1 MKDYAR
7 GSEWRKWD
15 LHIHT
20 ASSYDA
26 YKGDDS
32 DKLLAK
38 AVCENELAAIA
49 ITDHFIIDKD
59 RITNIRG
66 LLPSTTIFPGVE
78 LRTDKGDTNIH
89 VILIFSD
96 QIDLN
101 TLSEDFNVFKR
112 DAKNPDNNDKIYW
125 DYNDICAFA
134 QKHNA
139 LISIHAGSKDK
150 GVDTQISNALPIN
163 QAVKEEFAK
172 TVSIFEVG
180 KEKDIDDYKKYVFP
194 DIKSTKPLII
204 CSDSHDPR
212 NYHPAHQL
220 WIKSDPTFNGLKQ
233 IIYEPDERVC
243 ISDYRPQEKAP
254 YHIIDSISI
263 SDDLFQKDEIV
274 FNKNLTCIIGGKS
287 TGKSILLHNLARAI
301 DPDQVS
307 ENSDISLG
315 RRKTD
320 KDKKALTLEIESSKL
335 DVKWGNG
342 KSGENQ
348 SIIYIPQ
355 SYLNR
360 LADSSQET
368 TRIDELVERVL
379 LKRTDTDGNKLQKQK
394 DALIQSLNDKK
405 TENTNTV
412 LEIVRLNESIK
423 QLKSQISELGGR
435 DSVEKEIHRLKTE
448 RDAIAKELNITE
460 EDIKKYDQAVST
472 ITAKEAFVEEIS
484 KEIKSISS
492 LSSVVQSSIDLSSF
506 SKETEEQIEAIVQKI
521 IGEANRTWNVQKEQ
535 LIAFL
540 SEKLKIAE
548 KECVA
553 ALATRDSL
561 KGKIESSNHIKELAQ
576 KISDEEAV
584 LQTIISKEKVLN
596 DEQEKQDIAISNIS
610 SSCVDFKKDY
620 EDYACYISEN
630 ANTDDSGLTYEVLI
644 PLRVDDFLNKWRE
657 LFRENNPQNRKLI
670 DTETFSDS
678 AFTKELLAEII
689 KKDLSGELATLKAG
703 ENTENTLR
711 SILTDWYN
719 IKYVVKMG
727 DDSVNV
733 MSPGKKA
740 LVLLQLLIDLDE
752 TDCPILIDQPEDDL
766 DNRSIF
772 EQLIP
777 FIKKKKAVRQIIVVT
792 HNANIVIGADA
803 EEVIIANQ
811 NGTDTPNKDSVHFS
825 YRSGSIENDYPLL
838 KENGSVEDGIL
849 AKQGIQQHICDILE
863 GGEKAFE
870 KRKNKY
876 NLNS

>member
-1 MKDYAR
+1 M
-7 GSEWRKWD
+7 
-15 LHIHT
+15 
-20 ASSYDA
+20 
-26 YKGDDS
+26 
-32 DKLLAK
+32 
-38 AVCENELAAIA
+38 
-49 ITDHFIIDKD
+49 
-59 RITNIRG
+59 
-66 LLPSTTIFPGVE
+66 
-78 LRTDKGDTNIH
+78 
-89 VILIFSD
+89 
-96 QIDLN
+96 N

-689 KKDLSGELATLKAG
+689 KKDLSGELTTLKAG

-777 FIKKKKAVRQIIVVT
+777 FIKKKKEVRQIIVVT

-811 NGTDTPNKDSVHFS
+811 NGTDSPNKDSVHFS

>member
-274 FNKNLTCIIGGKS
+274 FNNNLTCIIGGKS

-811 NGTDTPNKDSVHFS
+811 NGTDSPNKDSVHFS

>member
-125 DYNDICAFA
+125 DYNDIYAFA

-811 NGTDTPNKDSVHFS
+811 NGTDSPNKDSVHFS

>member
-596 DEQEKQDIAISNIS
+596 DEQEKQEIAISNIS

-811 NGTDTPNKDSVHFS
+811 NGTDSPNKDSVHFS

>member
-1 MKDYAR
+1 MDFLR
-7 GSEWRKWD
+7 SGLSPSLRKSTVFY
-15 LHIHT
+15 HKVT
-20 ASSYDA
+20 AI
-26 YKGDDS
+26 
-32 DKLLAK
+32 LILFQ
-38 AVCENELAAIA
+38 LAIA
-49 ITDHFIIDKD
+49 ICD
-59 RITNIRG
+59 
-66 LLPSTTIFPGVE
+66 
-78 LRTDKGDTNIH
+78 
-89 VILIFSD
+89 
-96 QIDLN
+96 
-101 TLSEDFNVFKR
+101 
-112 DAKNPDNNDKIYW
+112 
-125 DYNDICAFA
+125 
-134 QKHNA
+134 
-139 LISIHAGSKDK
+139 
-150 GVDTQISNALPIN
+150 
-163 QAVKEEFAK
+163 
-172 TVSIFEVG
+172 
-180 KEKDIDDYKKYVFP
+180 
-194 DIKSTKPLII
+194 
-204 CSDSHDPR
+204 
-212 NYHPAHQL
+212 
-220 WIKSDPTFNGLKQ
+220 
-233 IIYEPDERVC
+233 
-243 ISDYRPQEKAP
+243 
-254 YHIIDSISI
+254 
-263 SDDLFQKDEIV
+263 
-274 FNKNLTCIIGGKS
+274 KNLTCIIGGKS

-315 RRKTD
+315 RCKTD

-811 NGTDTPNKDSVHFS
+811 NGTDSPNKDSVHFS

>member
-1 MKDYAR
+1 MKNYAR
-7 GSEWRKWD
+7 GSEWRRWD

-32 DKLLAK
+32 DELLAK
-38 AVCENELAAIA
+38 AINENELAAIA
-49 ITDHFIIDKD
+49 ITDHFVIDKI

-66 LLPSTTIFPGVE
+66 LLKNTTVFPGVE

-96 QIDLN
+96 QIDLD

-112 DAKNPDNNDKIYW
+112 DAKNPNDNDKIYW
-125 DYNDICAFA
+125 DYKEICAFA

-163 QAVKEEFAK
+163 QAIKEEFAK
-172 TVSIFEVG
+172 SVSIFEVG
-180 KEKDIDDYKKYVFP
+180 KEKDVEDYKKHVFP
-194 DIKSTKPLII
+194 DIKSIKPLII

-212 NYHPAHQL
+212 NYRPSHKL

-243 ISDYRPQEKAP
+243 ISDNRPQEKAP
-254 YHIIDSISI
+254 YHIIDSITI
-263 SDDLFQKDEIV
+263 SDDLFQKEQIV

-287 TGKSILLHNLARAI
+287 TGKSILLHNLARSI
-301 DPDQVS
+301 DPDQVR

-315 RRKTD
+315 QCKND
-320 KDKKALTLEIESSKL
+320 KGKKALTLEIDSSKL
-335 DVKWGNG
+335 NVMWGNG
-342 KSGENQ
+342 KSGESQ

-379 LKRTDTDGNKLQKQK
+379 LKRTDLDGNKLQDRK
-394 DALIQSLNDKK
+394 DTLTQSLNSKK
-405 TENTNTV
+405 TENTNTI
-412 LEIVRLNESIK
+412 LEIVRLSESIK
-423 QLKSQISELGGR
+423 VLKNQISELGGK
-435 DSVEKEIHRLKTE
+435 DSVEKEIQRLKSE

-460 EDIKKYDQAVST
+460 EDIKKYDKAVAT
-472 ITAKEAFVEEIS
+472 TKTKEALITDIS
-484 KEIKSISS
+484 SEIKSISS
-492 LSSVVQSSIDLSSF
+492 IISIICSSVDLSSF
-506 SKETEEQIEAIVQKI
+506 SKDTREQIEAIVQKI
-521 IGEANRTWNVQKEQ
+521 TDEANRTWIIQKER
-535 LIAFL
+535 LLASL
-540 SEKLKIAE
+540 SEKLKLTKEECDIAS
-548 KECVA
+548 K
-553 ALATRDSL
+553 TRDSL
-561 KGKIESSNHIKELAQ
+561 KEKIESSNRIKELTQ
-576 KISDEEAV
+576 KIAVEEETLKA
-584 LQTIISKEKVLN
+584 IILKEKIMN
-596 DEQEKQDIAISNIS
+596 DEKEKQNAAILTIS
-610 SSCVDFKKDY
+610 SSCVDYKKDY
-620 EDYACYISEN
+620 EEYAQYISKN
-630 ANTDDSGLTYEVLI
+630 ANTDDSGLTYEVRI
-644 PLRVDDFLNKWRE
+644 PLRVDDFLKKWRE
-657 LFRENNPQNRKLI
+657 LFRESNPQNRTLV
-670 DTETFSDS
+670 DTELFSEDM
-678 AFTKELLAEII
+678 FTKDLLAEII
-689 KKDLSGELATLKAG
+689 RKTLNGELMTLKAG
-703 ENTENTLR
+703 GNTENTLR

-727 DDSVNV
+727 NDSVNV

-752 TDCPILIDQPEDDL
+752 TECPILIDQPEDDL

-777 FIKKKKAVRQIIVVT
+777 FIKKKKATRQIIIVT
-792 HNANIVIGADA
+792 HNANIVVGADA

-811 NGTDTPNKDSVHFS
+811 NGADSPNKDSIHFS
-825 YRSGSIENDYPLL
+825 YRSGSIENDCPLQN
-838 KENGSVEDGIL
+838 KNGDIEEGIL

-863 GGEKAFE
+863 GGERAFK

-876 NLNS
+876 NLNL

>member
-1 MKDYAR
+1 M
-7 GSEWRKWD
+7 
-15 LHIHT
+15 
-20 ASSYDA
+20 
-26 YKGDDS
+26 
-32 DKLLAK
+32 
-38 AVCENELAAIA
+38 
-49 ITDHFIIDKD
+49 
-59 RITNIRG
+59 
-66 LLPSTTIFPGVE
+66 
-78 LRTDKGDTNIH
+78 
-89 VILIFSD
+89 
-96 QIDLN
+96 N

-811 NGTDTPNKDSVHFS
+811 NGTDSPNKDSVHFS